1 MNRPSAEEYLRPYRD
16 AIKRHG
22 PGFSAMLWGS
32 REAQWRRF
40 DVLVDLAGL
49 QNCTIIDAGCGQ
61 GDFAEYL
68 LMHEIEFRRYIGLD
82 AIEQMIEAA
91 RQRQLPRCT
100 FEVVDLVANT
110 ARLADFQADFVCISG
125 TLNTMDEPAARR
137 LVQASF
143 DAAAQGV
150 VFNFLSDRP
159 HARWREE
166 DLSPA
171 RRFSTVAWLDW
182 SLSITS
188 RVTFTQDYL
197 DGHDATIMLRH
208 DT

>member
-1 MNRPSAEEYLRPYRD
+1 MNRPSAEEYLQPYRD
-16 AIKRHG
+16 AIERHG
-22 PGFSAMLWGS
+22 AGFRAMLWGS

-40 DVLVDLAGL
+40 DVLIDLAGL
-49 QNCTIIDAGCGQ
+49 QNCTIVDAGCGH

-68 LMHEIEFRRYIGLD
+68 LMHEIGFRQYIGLD
-82 AIEQMIEAA
+82 AIEEMIEAA
-91 RQRQLPRCT
+91 RQRQLPRCS
-100 FEVVDLVANT
+100 FELADLLAD
-110 ARLADFQADFVCISG
+110 ASRLAAYQADFVCISG
-125 TLNTMDEPAARR
+125 TLNTMDEEAARR
-137 LVQASF
+137 LVRASF

-159 HARWREE
+159 HPRWRAE

-171 RRFSTVAWLDW
+171 HRFNTVSWLDW
-182 SLSITS
+182 SLGITS
-188 RVTFTQDYL
+188 RVTFTQDYM